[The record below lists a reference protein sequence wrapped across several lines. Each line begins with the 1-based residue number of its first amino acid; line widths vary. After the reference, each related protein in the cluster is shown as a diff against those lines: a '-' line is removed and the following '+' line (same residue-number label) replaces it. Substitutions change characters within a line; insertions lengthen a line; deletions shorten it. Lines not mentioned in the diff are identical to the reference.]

1 VAGSGSVHCEGWRDR
16 LGWVREGSKLGFAE
30 FEGAYYILLTKA
42 WISEEYVMETPPKP
56 PPPPPR
62 AGRGGGAAAGGVKVV
77 RH

>member
-1 VAGSGSVHCEGWRDR
+1 MGGSGSVHCEGWRDR

-42 WISEEYVMETPPKP
+42 WISEECVMEIPQIP
-56 PPPPPR
+56 PPALREAGFEVPP
-62 AGRGGGAAAGGVKVV
+62 GVDVKVV